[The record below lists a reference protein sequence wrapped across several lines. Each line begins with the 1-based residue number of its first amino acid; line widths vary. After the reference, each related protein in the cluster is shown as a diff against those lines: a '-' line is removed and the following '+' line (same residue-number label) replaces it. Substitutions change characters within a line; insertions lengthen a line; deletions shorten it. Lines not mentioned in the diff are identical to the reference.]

1 MPQVNVEINQV
12 SAEKFWES
20 GKQIPGKVQVS
31 TNVNIVE
38 VERENEEFLSVPFVV
53 TIGYNPSVAQ
63 ISLKGRARVGG
74 EESELEAIYE
84 SYENNESPP
93 AQLIQQITNN
103 SLTEATMLSRTLNIP
118 PPIPLPSPQP
128 QGEEKSGEDRLNYV
142 G

>member
-1 MPQVNVEINQV
+1 MPQVNVEITQV

-20 GKQIPGKVQVS
+20 EKQIPGKVQVS

-38 VERENEEFLSVPFVV
+38 VEREDEEVLSVPFVV
-53 TIGYNPSVAQ
+53 TIGYNPSLAQ
-63 ISLKGRARVGG
+63 ISLKGEARVGG

-84 SYENNESPP
+84 SYENEENPP

-103 SLTEATMLSRTLNIP
+103 SLAEATMLSRTLNIP

-128 QGEEKSGEDRLNYV
+128 QGEEESGEDRLNYV